1 MRVKKLLALAL
12 AGMILAGCLS
22 GCDRTIIEHQFHTN
36 TVTNTETVPV
46 EVENEALLKFQSLEK
61 FFYDHG
67 STFVN
72 TTISNTD
79 LDLSGYSTL
88 YDNEISPEEMDNF
101 LQLKKSKPFTVYEGC
116 DDPAQAFD
124 CLLNCVDLI
133 LLSLNS
139 LTDTQLES
147 LDQMITING
156 GIYINGGVFSVPDD
170 PTKNGAYLTITA
182 T

>member
-1 MRVKKLLALAL
+1 MSAKKSLALAL
-12 AGMILAGCLS
+12 AGMALTTCLS

-88 YDNEISPEEMDNF
+88 YDNEISPKEMDNF
-101 LQLKKSKPFTVYEGC
+101 LQLKSKPFTVYEGC

-124 CLLNCVDLI
+124 CLLNYVDLI

-147 LDQMITING
+147 LDQMIKING

-170 PTKNGAYLTITA
+170 PTKNGAFLTITA

>member
-1 MRVKKLLALAL
+1 MRAKKLLALAL
-12 AGMILAGCLS
+12 AGMALTTCLS

-67 STFVN
+67 ATFVN
-72 TTISNTD
+72 TTITNTD
-79 LDLSGYSTL
+79 LDLSSYSEIF
-88 YDNEISPEEMDNF
+88 DNEISSEEMNNF
-101 LQLKKSKPFTVYEGC
+101 LLTNSKPFTVYEGC

-133 LLSLNS
+133 LLSFNS
-139 LTDTQLES
+139 LTDTQLAS
-147 LDQMITING
+147 LDQMITTNG
-156 GIYINGGVFSVPDD
+156 IFITGGVFSVPDD
-170 PTKNGAYLTITA
+170 PTKNGAYLGITA